1 MFCAYDHI
9 IHEKAGAGSME
20 SVVMVVLL
28 EGLKTLC
35 GKALLESFDW
45 LSYVLLLID
54 IMCPTE
60 MLAELY

>member
-1 MFCAYDHI
+1 
-9 IHEKAGAGSME
+9 ME

-54 IMCPTE
+54 IMCPMET
-60 MLAELY
+60 LAELY